1 MGRDRER
8 TLRRSGPRGQLRDEG
23 GRRGGAGLRHRDFG
37 YPNADKILAEKHIT
51 LKRGDGHILLADC
64 GSATDLME
72 VWSRANEKI
81 CFRVTGTKG
90 YLTLEIPAVFAVKGN
105 AYSAKVDMTVAR
117 RRRRSTSTRTPG
129 RRSARAPTNRAATS
143 CSWRSA
149 PASSTGDARTGPTA
163 ASCGRPYRAIGTA
176 PLNPSAE

>member
-1 MGRDRER
+1 M
-8 TLRRSGPRGQLRDEG
+8 LRAVGAAL
-23 GRRGGAGLRHRDFG
+23 GAGALAWVAIGSGLSGAPVRADSSAMKAVAEEGPGYAIEDFG

-105 AYSAKVDMTVAR
+105 AYSAKVDMTVGAEEKTFDVNKNAWTPVGESADEQGR
-117 RRRRSTSTRTPG
+117 DFMLMEIRTSK
-129 RRSARAPTNRAATS
+129 
-143 CSWRSA
+143 
-149 PASSTGDARTGPTA
+149 
-163 ASCGRPYRAIGTA
+163 
-176 PLNPSAE
+176 